1 MTNADDKLR
10 GVDDPRLAIHAS
22 SGRPAWLW
30 TLDGARIVWANPVG
44 ASLFGARTS
53 AALGAKAFRSA
64 DPHRRQVVRLGSQ
77 LPVSGAIRL
86 ERLRG
91 FGAPLGALLTCACSR
106 LDFADGQA
114 AVLIVAAEPIGRAMP
129 LVERLQRLVE
139 GIDVPI
145 ASFAPDG
152 LFIGASEAAR
162 ALLGFHDL
170 SGADLDVARKTALQS
185 GRAEVPIGI
194 GHMVLQRVG
203 SGADVALV
211 ALLAPG
217 AAETEHLRPPV
228 ALELEAEATP
238 VQEST
243 VQESTLQEPTVQEPA
258 VAEIA
263 GPMDAVEPAAKP
275 EPEPKSEL
283 DSEPVTEP
291 EPEPATGLA
300 AEPEPDAEPAAA
312 REAEKH
318 IVAPPADYESPAGT
332 GEAPAEY
339 SLIDDDAAQLGDSAR
354 LEPELPPHANNTA
367 EVVSEPPAPDIVPAA
382 AREPASEIEAE
393 PTAATEPA
401 PQTTEAVPSPEPMP
415 AAPWCDEPL
424 AQPRRHPLRFTWQ
437 LDAEGR
443 FSIGS
448 DEFSRLIGPH
458 TSAGF
463 GRLWSE
469 IAAVFGLDPDG
480 RFADAIASRRTW
492 SGITLHWPVDGPDQR
507 LAVELSGLPAQD
519 REGRYIGYRGF
530 GVCRDLEGLTRLAAL
545 RRGDHSEAPPRPLS
559 ADCPPPDATQGTSS
573 SEIPQPSAAGD
584 PLQPA
589 DPGSN
594 VETTHNVLPFR
605 PSVDGRSPAL
615 TPVENSAFNELAR
628 QLSARLESDALE
640 IAGDGRSDAIA
651 GEAIADETSAPPS
664 APSPSSEQ
672 PDWLSPAIT
681 PARGDSGRDRVLMD
695 LIPVGVLI
703 YRLDRLLYANSA
715 FLERMGYD
723 SLQALE
729 QAGGLDVLFVESE
742 VGGSSSSS
750 EAGTPISIAPAR
762 ANGDAPGPT
771 AAAGRLH
778 TISWDGEP
786 AMALIFASSRAESQL
801 AGPAENQ
808 IEDHIEPAD
817 DTPAI
822 DASEPSPVGHVN
834 AEELAAILDTTTDGI
849 VMFDTDGRLHACN
862 RSAEALFGVSGDELM
877 QKRLVELFAPESQS
891 ALTDYFEAVKNADAA
906 SLLDHGR
913 DLLGQVR
920 DGGLIPLAAIIG
932 RTSADGPNYFAVF
945 RDLSQVKKTE
955 TELAQARRLA
965 EHSASA
971 KADVL
976 ARLSHEIRTPLN
988 AILGFA
994 EVMIEERLGA
1004 LGNERYTEYMKDIRA
1019 SGERVISVINDLLD
1033 LSRIETGQIDLAFAP
1048 LNLNEMV
1055 EQCVG
1060 VMQPQANRER
1070 IIIRTSLAHTL
1081 PPVSA
1086 DAAALRQIAL
1096 NLIATS
1102 ISLANAGGQVIVSTA
1117 LSDFGEVMLRVR
1129 DTGQRLNEDEIAAA
1143 MQPFRSAAPSDS
1155 ASEASG
1161 VSLSLTKAL
1170 VEANRARFQIK
1181 TAPHSGTLIEVIFAP
1196 AHAQA

>member
-10 GVDDPRLAIHAS
+10 GVNDPRLAIHAS

-44 ASLFGARTS
+44 ASLFGARSS
-53 AALGAKAFRSA
+53 AALGAKPIRPA
-64 DPHRRQVVRLGSQ
+64 DPHRRQVARLAHQ
-77 LPVSGAIRL
+77 LPASGATRL

-91 FGAPLGALLTCACSR
+91 FGAPLGALVTCACSR
-106 LDFADGQA
+106 LEFADGQSGI
-114 AVLIVAAEPIGRAMP
+114 LIVAAEPIGRAMP

-139 GIDVPI
+139 DIDTPI

-162 ALLGFHDL
+162 ALIGFHDL

-217 AAETEHLRPPV
+217 AAESERLRPQV
-228 ALELEAEATP
+228 TLELEAETAP
-238 VQEST
+238 APEPPAQPSPDES
-243 VQESTLQEPTVQEPA
+243 
-258 VAEIA
+258 IA
-263 GPMDAVEPAAKP
+263 GPIEAAEAVVTTEPA
-275 EPEPKSEL
+275 
-283 DSEPVTEP
+283 PVTEP
-291 EPEPATGLA
+291 EPEPATESVAVVATVEPEPA
-300 AEPEPDAEPAAA
+300 AEPEPVAAPTPPAA
-312 REAEKH
+312 ETEV
-318 IVAPPADYESPAGT
+318 VAPPADYESPAST

-339 SLIDDDAAQLGDSAR
+339 TLIDDVAAQLGDHALIEPDQPPQADADYSAAQA
-354 LEPELPPHANNTA
+354 PTVA
-367 EVVSEPPAPDIVPAA
+367 EVVPAPHEAIAAEVSEPPAPDV
-382 AREPASEIEAE
+382 EPASGIEPAAE
-393 PTAATEPA
+393 TEPA
-401 PQTTEAVPSPEPMP
+401 SQTNAPSAEPEQLAP
-415 AAPWCDEPL
+415 AWCDEPL

-437 LDAEGR
+437 LDADDR

-448 DEFSRLIGPH
+448 DEFSRLIGPR

-492 SGITLHWPVDGPDQR
+492 SGITLQWPVDGPDQR
-507 LAVELSGLPAQD
+507 LAVEMSGLPAQD
-519 REGRYIGYRGF
+519 RDGRYIGYRGF

-559 ADCPPPDATQGTSS
+559 ADCPPPDATTEPSS
-573 SEIPQPSAAGD
+573 SEIPQPSAAES
-584 PLQPA
+584 LQPA
-589 DPGSN
+589 DPESN
-594 VETTHNVLPFR
+594 VETPHNVLPFR
-605 PSVDGRSPAL
+605 PTVDGRSPSL

-640 IAGDGRSDAIA
+640 FAGDGPS
-651 GEAIADETSAPPS
+651 EAIAETIAEEPSAPPS
-664 APSPSSEQ
+664 SPSPSNEQ

-681 PARGDSGRDRVLMD
+681 PARGDSLRDRVLLD
-695 LIPVGVLI
+695 LMPVGVLI
-703 YRLDRLLYANSA
+703 YRLDRLLYANQA
-715 FLERMGYD
+715 FLERMGYA
-723 SLQALE
+723 SLHALE
-729 QAGGLDVLFVESE
+729 QAGGLDALFVESE
-742 VGGSSSSS
+742 IGGSSSSS
-750 EAGTPISIAPAR
+750 EAGAPITIAPAP
-762 ANGDAPGPT
+762 AASDTPHAS
-771 AAAGRLH
+771 AAGRLH

-786 AMALIFASSRAESQL
+786 AMALIFSASGAEDQ
-801 AGPAENQ
+801 
-808 IEDHIEPAD
+808 IEPAD

-822 DASEPSPVGHVN
+822 AVSEPSPVGHVN
-834 AEELAAILDTTTDGI
+834 AEELAAILDTTTDGV
-849 VMFDTDGRLHACN
+849 VMFDAEGRLHACN
-862 RSAEALFGVSGDELM
+862 RSAEALFGLGGDELM
-877 QKRLVELFAPESQS
+877 QKTLAELFGPESRS
-891 ALTDYFEAVKNADAA
+891 ALTDYFETVKNADAA

-920 DGGLIPLAAIIG
+920 GGGLIPLAVIIG

-945 RDLSQVKKTE
+945 RDLSQAKKTE

-965 EHSASA
+965 EHSAGA

-1033 LSRIETGQIDLAFAP
+1033 LSRIETGQLELAFAP

-1117 LSDFGEVMLRVR
+1117 LSDSGEVMLRVR
-1129 DTGQRLNEDEIAAA
+1129 DTGQRLNEDELAAA
-1143 MQPFRSAAPSDS
+1143 MQPFRSAPSDS
-1155 ASEASG
+1155 ATEASG

-1196 AHAQA
+1196 AMAQA